1 MSTIGPA
8 ARLAEA
14 LMSYA
19 QDLTTSGGHYQAAR
33 AAARALLARL
43 EEIEPALK
51 ADSLCTCGHAS
62 DAHLLP
68 SQQMYCAVDN
78 CPCMHYKEERCEG
91 SGAGFGTS
99 TPTGGS
105 SSSASSAPSPSPSST
120 TEDRAAPSAS
130 EAATF
135 PADLPAIVRRV
146 VGAADVL
153 PGLRPEVEAIALVC
167 CEEAVKAGMER
178 CALIAEES
186 RCQDRACTHD
196 ACLAASDIAATIRRG
211 PEKGTT

>member
-1 MSTIGPA
+1 MTAHGPA

-51 ADSLCTCGHAS
+51 TDSLCTCGHAS

-68 SQQMYCAVDN
+68 SQQMYCAVDD

-91 SGAGFGTS
+91 SGAGSLGI
-99 TPTGGS
+99 GGNI
-105 SSSASSAPSPSPSST
+105 APSGSVPTDTAPTVS
-120 TEDRAAPSAS
+120 PSAS
-130 EAATF
+130 DAA
-135 PADLPAIVRRV
+135 PA
-146 VGAADVL
+146 
-153 PGLRPEVEAIALVC
+153 
-167 CEEAVKAGMER
+167 
-178 CALIAEES
+178 AES
-186 RCQDRACTHD
+186 
-196 ACLAASDIAATIRRG
+196 G
-211 PEKGTT
+211 PETSAPAAAPLCPECHGDGMVQVHRQESDVANSGTWHTCVGCLGAGREPNKETT